1 MTCNIFPTARKTKAT
16 FLLLEIYG
24 KTNMH
29 RIMILLSLTACL
41 GLDQT
46 SVGVEGSLSFI
57 RFSIYLK

>member
-1 MTCNIFPTARKTKAT
+1 MTCNIFPTARKAKAT

-46 SVGVEGSLSFI
+46 SDVEGSLSFI
-57 RFSIYLK
+57 RFSICLK